1 MAEGAVAGRVWKFD
15 HDISTDVLS
24 PGQFAL
30 DPVEV
35 RKLHVLE
42 SVNPEFAPGVTP
54 GDVVVAGR
62 NFGCGSSRETAPEN
76 LKALGV
82 ACVVTE
88 SLARLFMRNA
98 VAVGL
103 PVMVCPGVHPAF
115 SDGDDISVDLSAGT
129 VRNDSTGAELSGEPL
144 PPEMLEILAAGGIL
158 AVLRSQSASKG
169 RTLAKCPHR
178 LARVDQAARDLL
190 GA

>member
-1 MAEGAVAGRVWKFD
+1 MGNEIMSGRVWKFD

-24 PGQFAL
+24 PGAYAL

-42 SVNPEFAPGVTP
+42 SVNPAFAPEVKP
-54 GDVVVAGR
+54 GDVVIAGR

-88 SLARLFMRNA
+88 SLGRLFMRNA

-103 PVMVCPGVHPAF
+103 PVLVCTGVHEAF
-115 SDGDDISVDLSAGT
+115 SDGDTAELDLASGR
-129 VRNDSTGAELSGEPL
+129 VRNVDSGAELQGDSL
-144 PPEMLEILAAGGIL
+144 PPEMLEILEAGGIL
-158 AVLRSQSASKG
+158 EVLKAQSAG
-169 RTLAKCPHR
+169 
-178 LARVDQAARDLL
+178 
-190 GA
+190 